1 MGKFIDK
8 YGYAIG
14 KAFPSRAAASNDDY
28 LQAALRAEFTIA
40 YHQRNSVD
48 GIYWLNDD
56 TDKVDLS
63 LYRGVAGFSYFYL
76 RLFAA
81 TRDDRYRRIAVESA
95 RYLVKH
101 WRKILDTPA
110 RPGWFSQTGR
120 GLYPGAAGI
129 GFVLLAEYRE
139 LGEGFLLEGAR
150 DIASWYVEHVQG
162 DDDGTLYWNDNPALY
177 LDAGVLLFLIQTQR
191 ITNDA
196 TLADVIRRAGEHL
209 LRAGVRT
216 ANGGLDFRVFDG
228 VQPFTE
234 PDFELGAAGTGYV
247 LNRLY
252 EFTGDTRYLD
262 AAKDVALRLE
272 EVRVPQSKGSAILY
286 RVYDDGTVEREGD
299 HTVFYLG
306 LCHGP
311 AGTGRFYYELA
322 KNTGSPAYRE
332 VLVDLID
339 GLEALGAPERQ
350 SAGFW
355 NTVNYC
361 CGHAGLVHFF
371 IGLYLADHDERWK
384 DLAVRAGDVLLGSEE
399 IQADGSSDWPLAFN
413 RVDPNDFT
421 RPLGYYDGV
430 AGIAA
435 SLLELYLLDRGEYF
449 WPRFGDDP
457 FPES

>member
-8 YGYAIG
+8 YGYEIG
-14 KAFPSRAAASNDDY
+14 KAFPTKKAESNNDY
-28 LQAALRAEFTIA
+28 LAAALRAELYLA

-48 GIYWLNDD
+48 GVYWLADD

-76 RLFAA
+76 KLFKA
-81 TRDDRYRRIAVESA
+81 TGDAKYREIATESA
-95 RYLVKH
+95 RYLIKH
-101 WRKILDTPA
+101 WRKVLDTPA
-110 RPGWFSQTGR
+110 HPGWFTETGKA
-120 GLYPGAAGI
+120 LYSGAAGI
-129 GFVLLAEYRE
+129 GFVLLDEYRE
-139 LGEGFLLEGAR
+139 LDEESLLQGAK
-150 DIASWYVEHVQG
+150 DIAAWYVENAEGG
-162 DDDGTLYWNDNPALY
+162 DTLYWKNNPSLY
-177 LDAGVLLFLIQTQR
+177 FDAGVLLFLIQLYGVSP
-191 ITNDA
+191 DE
-196 TLADVIRRAGEHL
+196 TLKTVIGKAGEHL
-209 LRAGVRT
+209 LKVGVRT
-216 ANGGLDFRVFDG
+216 ANGGLDFKVFTG

-252 EFTGDTRYLD
+252 EFTGDARYLD

-272 EVRVPQSKGSAILY
+272 EVRVPQAKGSAITY
-286 RVYDDGTVEREGD
+286 RIYDDGSIEKEGD
-299 HTVFYLG
+299 RTVFYLG

-322 KNTGSPAYRE
+322 KNTGDDSYRKT
-332 VLVDLID
+332 LVDLID

-350 SAGFW
+350 SPGFW

-384 DLAVRAGDVLLGSEE
+384 ELAVRAGNVLLGSEE
-399 IQADGSSDWPLAFN
+399 IQADGSSDWPIAFT
-413 RVDPNDFT
+413 RVEPDDFT
-421 RPLGYYDGV
+421 RPLGYYDGA

-435 SLLELYLLDRGEYF
+435 VLLELYLLGKDEF
-449 WPRFGDDP
+449 TWPRFGDDP

>member
-1 MGKFIDK
+1 MGQFIDK

-14 KAFPSRAAASNDDY
+14 KAYPVNQAASNDDY
-28 LQAALRAEFTIA
+28 LAAALRAELYIA

-48 GIYWLNDD
+48 GTYWLADD

-76 RLFAA
+76 KLFKA
-81 TRDDRYRRIAVESA
+81 TNEGKYRHIAEESA
-95 RYLVKH
+95 RYLIKH

-110 RPGWFSQTGR
+110 RPGWFSETGKA
-120 GLYPGAAGI
+120 LYSGAAGI
-129 GFVLLAEYRE
+129 GFVLLDEYRE
-139 LGEGFLLEGAR
+139 LGETSLLQGAK
-150 DIASWYVEHVQG
+150 DIAQWYVDNAEG
-162 DDDGTLYWNDNPALY
+162 DDRAAYWKDNPSLY
-177 LDAGVLLFLIQTQR
+177 FDAGVLLFLIQLQR
-191 ITNDA
+191 VAPDDTVK
-196 TLADVIRRAGEHL
+196 DVIVRAGERL
-209 LRAGVRT
+209 LQVGVRT
-216 ANGGLDFRVFDG
+216 VNGGLDFKVFTG

-247 LNRLY
+247 LNKLY
-252 EFTGDTRYLD
+252 EFTGDGRYLD
-262 AAKDVALRLE
+262 AAKAVALRLE
-272 EVRVPQSKGSAILY
+272 EVRVPQSKGSAITY
-286 RVYDDGTVEREGD
+286 RIYDDGSIEKEGEQ
-299 HTVFYLG
+299 TVFYLG

-322 KNTGSPAYRE
+322 KNAGDDSYKD
-332 VLVDLID
+332 VLIDLVD

-384 DLAVRAGDVLLGSEE
+384 DLAVRAGAVLLGTEE
-399 IQADGSSDWPLAFN
+399 IQADGSSDWPIAFT
-413 RVDPNDFT
+413 RVEPDDFT
-421 RPLGYYDGV
+421 RPLGYYDGA

-435 SLLELYLLDRGEYF
+435 VLLELYLLGKGEYE